1 MAKPGTNPWIRQ
13 LFDDTY
19 NFVETDQ
26 QVVHFAGVLR
36 DDGIVASNTFD
47 LLLWKPGRIHVEF
60 FRRLLQGVTH
70 ARLSPT
76 PEIITRAD
84 ADLHRRG
91 VYLDMPLVLLHVRPA
106 IIWLILCTIG
116 TARRPRR
123 FTDKRCRNC

>member
-60 FRRLLQGVTH
+60 FV
-70 ARLSPT
+70 AYCK
-76 PEIITRAD
+76 A
-84 ADLHRRG
+84 
-91 VYLDMPLVLLHVRPA
+91 
-106 IIWLILCTIG
+106 
-116 TARRPRR
+116 
-123 FTDKRCRNC
+123 